1 MDEQWKIIGEAPNYA
16 VSNFGRIK
24 NVKTD
29 RIRKA
34 SPTNLG
40 YLQVGLNQNGKT
52 IFRLVHRLV
61 AQAFIPNPEELPEVN
76 HKDFNKN
83 NNSVD
88 NLEWVNHKTNMTHN
102 WHGDNPNKII
112 NEVMRVVKETLNK
125 YITY

>member
-1 MDEQWKIIGEAPNYA
+1 MDEQWKVIGEVPNYA

-24 NVKTD
+24 NIKTG

-40 YLQVGLNQNGKT
+40 YLQVGLSQNGKT

-88 NLEWVNHKTNMTHN
+88 NLEWVNHKTNMTYN
-102 WHGDNPNKII
+102 WRGDNPNKII
-112 NEVMRVVKETLNK
+112 NEVMKVVKETLHK

>member
-1 MDEQWKIIGEAPNYA
+1 MAEEWKIIGEAPNYA

-24 NVKTD
+24 NVKTG

-52 IFRLVHRLV
+52 LFRLVHRLV
-61 AQAFIPNPEELPEVN
+61 AQAFIPNPKELPEVN

-83 NNSVD
+83 NNSID

-102 WHGDNPNKII
+102 
-112 NEVMRVVKETLNK
+112 
-125 YITY
+125 